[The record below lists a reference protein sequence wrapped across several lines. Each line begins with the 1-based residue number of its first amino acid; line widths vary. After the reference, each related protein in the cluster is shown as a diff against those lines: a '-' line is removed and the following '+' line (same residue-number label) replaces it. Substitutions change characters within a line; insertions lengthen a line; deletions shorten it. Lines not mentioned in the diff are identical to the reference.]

1 MLFGP
6 IAHAASFTY
15 RVQPHDTLSAIAY
28 RYHVSLAT
36 LVTTN
41 RLPNPNLIYVGQT
54 LTIAASNG
62 PEATI
67 AHAAVLG
74 SRLPGAAGATYVVQ
88 SGDTLYGLAVR
99 FHTTVNALILAN
111 HLINPNI
118 IDIGQTLS
126 VPGHFSASTETV
138 SKASATHG
146 VLPSGHYPV
155 KAGDTLGAIA
165 SRYGTSVAVLAN
177 LNHLANPNVIRVGQ
191 VVVVPE
197 NGQSAPTQSE
207 TSVSASPNLLASR
220 VALGQ
225 AASQLAL
232 QELGRPYVWGG
243 TTPAG
248 FDCSG
253 FVQWVF
259 GQLGVSLP
267 RTSWEQYTVGTPV
280 SQQNLQPGDLVFF
293 TTYQSGVSHVGI
305 YVGSQDGYRRAFVAA
320 DTPATGVVI
329 NNLDDPYW
337 QQHYVGAKR
346 MGS

>member
-1 MLFGP
+1 M
-6 IAHAASFTY
+6 
-15 RVQPHDTLSAIAY
+15 
-28 RYHVSLAT
+28 
-36 LVTTN
+36 
-41 RLPNPNLIYVGQT
+41 
-54 LTIAASNG
+54 
-62 PEATI
+62 
-67 AHAAVLG
+67 
-74 SRLPGAAGATYVVQ
+74 
-88 SGDTLYGLAVR
+88 
-99 FHTTVNALILAN
+99 
-111 HLINPNI
+111 
-118 IDIGQTLS
+118 
-126 VPGHFSASTETV
+126 
-138 SKASATHG
+138 
-146 VLPSGHYPV
+146 

-305 YVGSQDGYRRAFVAA
+305 YVGSQDVYRRAFVAA